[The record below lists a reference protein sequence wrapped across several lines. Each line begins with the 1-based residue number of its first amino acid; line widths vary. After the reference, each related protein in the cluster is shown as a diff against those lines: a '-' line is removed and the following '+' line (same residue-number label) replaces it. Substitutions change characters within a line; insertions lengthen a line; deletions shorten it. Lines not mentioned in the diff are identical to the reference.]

1 MLPSAGSLDYQRRA
15 MSDPQPELTSFM
27 HETMPFTQ
35 VIGAEALVATPT
47 EVRARVNWD
56 PTRCTAGGSLH
67 GGLLMA
73 LADACGGWLG
83 FLNLPEGAAG
93 TTTIESKTNFL
104 RAVRGGW
111 VEAISTPLHVGRT
124 IIVIDTE
131 LRDNAGKLV
140 GRVTQSQAVLAG

>member
-1 MLPSAGSLDYQRRA
+1 

-27 HETMPFTQ
+27 HETMPFTA
-35 VIGAEALVATPT
+35 VLGAKALVATPA
-47 EVRARVNWD
+47 EVRVRVAWD
-56 PTRCTAGGSLH
+56 PSRCTAGGVMH
-67 GGLLMA
+67 GGVLMA
-73 LADACGGWLG
+73 LADSCGGWLA

-111 VEAISTPLHVGRT
+111 VEATAVPLHLGRT

-131 LRDNAGKLV
+131 LRDEAGKLV
-140 GRVTQSQAVLAG
+140 GRVTQSQAVLPGSPPA